1 MRLVGLSE
9 RFDGTDA
16 EFAAQHGVNVGTLR
30 VWRWR
35 LRSEAVTC
43 APPPQSEPRLLPV
56 VVAPPHR
63 VGASMVP
70 ATAPQVLEA
79 SLPGGLVIR
88 VPVGADVEYVARL
101 LKDLSRC

>member
-35 LRSEAVTC
+35 LRSEAL
-43 APPPQSEPRLLPV
+43 ASPRSGPRLLPV